1 MRGDS
6 LEAAIVT
13 TVAYY
18 DVFAFAPRPR
28 EVHRFLAG
36 KRATRQ
42 EVEQAL
48 VDSPVLAELLG
59 TRDGCW
65 FLKGKDHLAPRRLRF
80 SRHSASMWPR
90 ARKMARFAEKS
101 GLALSGMIT
110 GSLAADNADEHAD
123 IDFLFIYPEERTWT
137 SYASMRLLS
146 ATPFLGLSDLCPN
159 YVLSK
164 NQLEIRPQNLF
175 TAWEICKAVPMFGFS
190 TFRRFVE
197 SNRWVSRYL
206 PNALPLL
213 NAEGQAPA
221 PKPEEDPRLVQALTG
236 SRVFRKLEAMEKRR
250 KFGADRRDVGVDM
263 NERAK
268 KGSMDRH
275 SPTRSF
281 HALSELR
288 YRMNQLGIQDHPLYA
303 EIDGATNMLADEM
316 TRWGTDRIQRREVAA
331 G

>member
-6 LEAAIVT
+6 LDAAIVT
-13 TVAYY
+13 TVAYF

-28 EVHRFLAG
+28 EIYRFLVG

-42 EVEQAL
+42 QVEQAL
-48 VDSPVLAELLG
+48 RESPFLADRLG

-65 FLKGKDHLAPRRLRF
+65 FMAGKDHLAPRRLRF
-80 SRHSASMWPR
+80 AQHSAFLWPR
-90 ARKMARFAEKS
+90 ARRMARVAERS
-101 GLALSGMIT
+101 GLALAGMIT

-123 IDFLFIYPEERTWT
+123 IDFLFIYPDERTWT

-146 ATPFLGLSDLCPN
+146 KIPLLGLSDLCPN
-159 YVLSK
+159 YVLSERR
-164 NQLEIRPQNLF
+164 LEVRPQNLF
-175 TAWEICKAVPMFGFS
+175 TAWEIAKAVPMFGFS
-190 TFRRFVE
+190 TFQRFIE
-197 SNRWVSRYL
+197 ANRWVARYL

-213 NAEGQAPA
+213 RAGPPEAPPA
-221 PKPEEDPRLVQALTG
+221 PRGDPWLVRKFTRSLP
-236 SRVFRKLEAMEKRR
+236 FRKLEGLEKKR
-250 KFGADRRDVGVDM
+250 KFGADRRAVGVDM
-263 NERAK
+263 NDRAK

-288 YRMNQLGIQDHPLYA
+288 YRMNQLGIQDHPLYS
-303 EIDGATNMLADEM
+303 EIDGATSMLADEM
-316 TRWGTDRIQRREVAA
+316 TRWGPDSIQRREVAA